1 MLDIHLI
8 LCYNNSTKRK
18 GDNKTMMKFE
28 MTQHAKVDR
37 IDRLV
42 KCIELLG
49 VGEVILTASNEED
62 TRRGIKRQL
71 TSTGLVLIVSLESN
85 ILITGYMGN
94 LSQVNAIYYDNGIE
108 KMPVSMRKQVKKN
121 VEKYKFLLEM

>member
-1 MLDIHLI
+1 
-8 LCYNNSTKRK
+8 
-18 GDNKTMMKFE
+18 MMKFE

-94 LSQVNAIYYDNGIE
+94 FSQVNAIYYENGIE